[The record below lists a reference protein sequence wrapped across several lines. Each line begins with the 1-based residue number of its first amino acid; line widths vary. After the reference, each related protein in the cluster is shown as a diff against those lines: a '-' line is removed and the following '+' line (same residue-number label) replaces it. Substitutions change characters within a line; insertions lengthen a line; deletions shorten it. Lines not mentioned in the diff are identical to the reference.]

1 MSMQSV
7 VNLDL
12 FGNVIQEKEK
22 VVNVSSVPQ
31 RSPFRYP
38 GGKTWLVPTSRK
50 WFRHS
55 SMCDTLIEPFCGG
68 GITGLTA
75 VSEGYFR
82 KVVFSEIDEGV
93 AAVWKTMLN
102 ENCGWLIS
110 KILTFK
116 PEYDELQ
123 AALSKGDKSERDL
136 AFATLLRNRTC
147 HGGIL
152 AKGSGV
158 MKNGEKGK
166 GIFSRWC
173 PETLARRIRA
183 IQELSGRIEFHQ
195 TDAFKIIQQHIQN
208 PKAAFFIDPPYT
220 VAGHRLYTHH
230 EVDHEMLF
238 DMVARIQ
245 GNYLMTYDCVD
256 EVKEMAFRCS
266 LPYMSVPMQ
275 TTHLIRKEEL
285 LISNDFSWLGQDN

>member
-1 MSMQSV
+1 MS
-7 VNLDL
+7 LL
-12 FGNVIQEKEK
+12 C
-22 VVNVSSVPQ
+22 PQ

-123 AALSKGDKSERDL
+123 AALSKGDKSERDYWLSPHCSGTGL
-136 AFATLLRNRTC
+136 AT
-147 HGGIL
+147 
-152 AKGSGV
+152 
-158 MKNGEKGK
+158 GEYLQKV
-166 GIFSRWC
+166 
-173 PETLARRIRA
+173 PE
-183 IQELSGRIEFHQ
+183 
-195 TDAFKIIQQHIQN
+195 
-208 PKAAFFIDPPYT
+208 
-220 VAGHRLYTHH
+220 
-230 EVDHEMLF
+230 
-238 DMVARIQ
+238 
-245 GNYLMTYDCVD
+245 
-256 EVKEMAFRCS
+256 
-266 LPYMSVPMQ
+266 
-275 TTHLIRKEEL
+275 
-285 LISNDFSWLGQDN
+285 